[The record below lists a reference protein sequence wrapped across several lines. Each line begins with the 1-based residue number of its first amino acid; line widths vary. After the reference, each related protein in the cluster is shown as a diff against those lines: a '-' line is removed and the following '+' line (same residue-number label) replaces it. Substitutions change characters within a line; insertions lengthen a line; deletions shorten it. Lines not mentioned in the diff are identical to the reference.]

1 MEEKTSRLKNQ
12 KVTLKWRIQFPSNT
26 SAWKTY
32 AQDFQSEAIG
42 PVIPYH
48 FRANPVNPV
57 TL

>member
-26 SAWKTY
+26 SAGKTY
-32 AQDFQSEAIG
+32 ARGFRAEAIG
-42 PVIPYH
+42 PAIPHH
-48 FRANPVNPV
+48 FRANKNPV

>member
-26 SAWKTY
+26 SAGKTD
-32 AQDFQSEAIG
+32 ARGFRAEAIG
-42 PVIPYH
+42 PKIPYH
-48 FRANPVNPV
+48 FRANKNPV